1 MTAGPLRPAVLH
13 YTALMTEPLD
23 PVAFLRAHTALLAPP
38 LVPEIQ
44 LHLAIETAP
53 IWQQSEE
60 ALGAMGLPPPFW
72 AFAWA
77 GGQALARYCLDN
89 RHLLAG
95 QLVLDFAAGG
105 AVSGIAAAKAGAAS
119 VLACELDPFAIAAI
133 KANSAANSA
142 VLETR
147 LGDLV
152 GTDEGWDIVL
162 AGDVFYEDALAQR
175 IGAWLQEL
183 AQRGALVLIG
193 DPGRAFLPRERLEL
207 LAGYSVELTRD
218 LEDRELRYAK
228 VWKFR

>member
-1 MTAGPLRPAVLH
+1 M
-13 YTALMTEPLD
+13 
-23 PVAFLRAHTALLAPP
+23 
-38 LVPEIQ
+38 
-44 LHLAIETAP
+44 
-53 IWQQSEE
+53 
-60 ALGAMGLPPPFW
+60 
-72 AFAWA
+72 
-77 GGQALARYCLDN
+77 
-89 RHLLAG
+89 
-95 QLVLDFAAGG
+95 
-105 AVSGIAAAKAGAAS
+105 
-119 VLACELDPFAIAAI
+119 
-133 KANSAANSA
+133 
-142 VLETR
+142 LETR